1 MGRATS
7 NPNYMNGVPE
17 LLILRLLAEREMYGY
32 ELVRA
37 IRESTREAI
46 RLGEGIVYPVLH
58 ALEAQ
63 SALACRRVEV
73 NGRRRVYYRITAK
86 GRRRMT
92 RNHSDWSRIARAI
105 EGVFRNPDDA
115 RATT

>member
-37 IRESTREAI
+37 IRASTREAI

-58 ALEAQ
+58 GLEAEG
-63 SALACRRVEV
+63 ALACRRVEV
-73 NGRRRVYYRITAK
+73 NGRSRIYYRITAK

-92 RNHSDWSRIARAI
+92 RNHSDWSRIASAI
-105 EGVFRNPDDA
+105 QAVFREPGNA
-115 RATT
+115 SRTT

>member
-37 IRESTREAI
+37 IRASTREAI

-58 ALEAQ
+58 GLEAEG
-63 SALACRRVEV
+63 ALASRRVEV
-73 NGRRRVYYRITAK
+73 NGRGRIYYRITAK
-86 GRRRMT
+86 GRSRMT
-92 RNHSDWSRIARAI
+92 RNHSDWSRIASAI
-105 EGVFRNPDDA
+105 QQVFREPGNA
-115 RATT
+115 STST